1 MVNNN
6 VLEEY
11 FIWEENNSTD
21 LNRNL
26 LKNVEQD
33 NSVTTIET
41 KTDSMPNDWRDITDP
56 KLRNKAYKKA
66 WENDN
71 KQKIKLQKK
80 LYWES
85 NKSKLQEY
93 NKNYCQINKNE
104 LHLKSKIYREVNRDE
119 ILIKKKIYYKSNKSK
134 INQYYKK
141 KKNTDLQFKLCT
153 TLRSRLR
160 LALKN
165 NQKVGSAVKDL
176 GCTIDELKSYLESKF
191 QNGMTWDNWSLYGW
205 HIDHIKP
212 LASFDLSDRKQL
224 LEACHYTNLQPLW
237 AKDNLA
243 KSDN

>member
-21 LNRNL
+21 LNQNL

-33 NSVTTIET
+33 NSVTTTET
-41 KTDSMPNDWRDITDP
+41 KTNSMPNDWRDITDP

-104 LHLKSKIYREVNRDE
+104 LQLKSKIYRKVNRDE
-119 ILIKKKIYYKSNKSK
+119 ILIKKKADPKGPP
-134 INQYYKK
+134 
-141 KKNTDLQFKLCT
+141 F
-153 TLRSRLR
+153 
-160 LALKN
+160 LAN
-165 NQKVGSAVKDL
+165 HG
-176 GCTIDELKSYLESKF
+176 
-191 QNGMTWDNWSLYGW
+191 
-205 HIDHIKP
+205 
-212 LASFDLSDRKQL
+212 
-224 LEACHYTNLQPLW
+224 
-237 AKDNLA
+237 
-243 KSDN
+243 